1 MYRVFKGLL
10 RSNEPIQPF
19 SGRVMAD
26 TDTTDDAAGAGA
38 PKRSKLKLI
47 IIAAVVL
54 MLAGGGGYFFL
65 SHGGEHKDEHAAAPE
80 AKPLSFVDVPE
91 ILVNLAG
98 QPGERV
104 QYLKAKLVL
113 EVKDAPQVAAITP
126 AMPRITD
133 MAQVYLRELRSSDL
147 NGSIGMF
154 RLKEELTRRVN
165 AAIAPNH
172 VNAVLFKEILIQ

>member
-1 MYRVFKGLL
+1 
-10 RSNEPIQPF
+10 
-19 SGRVMAD
+19 MAD
-26 TDTTDDAAGAGA
+26 TDNSEGAAPGGDEAGA
-38 PKRSKLKLI
+38 PKKSKLKLI
-47 IIAAVVL
+47 IIAVVA
-54 MLAGGGGYFFL
+54 LALVGGGGGYFFL
-65 SHGGEHKDEHAAAPE
+65 AKGKKKDEHAEAPPV
-80 AKPLSFVDVPE
+80 AKPLSFVEVPE
-91 ILVNLAG
+91 IMVNLAG

-113 EVKDAPQVAAITP
+113 EVKDAPQVALITP